1 LKKRPIKSN
10 PESQQKSPAP
20 TGPNHHLPPTAV
32 LSARRLWLFRL
43 LALSLLP
50 LLLVLLELGLRLAGY
65 GYATGFFQPLQIGGE
80 NYLVQ
85 NEDFG
90 LRFFPKETFR
100 RPEPIRINA
109 VKPPGRIRIFILGE
123 SAALGDPEP
132 AYGAGRY
139 LQALLRERFPAGDF
153 EVVNV
158 AFTAINSHVI
168 LPIARECAQQ
178 QGDVWIVY
186 MGNNEMVGP
195 FGAAT
200 VFGSQAPP
208 LFVAKAVPNL
218 QRTRVGQ
225 LLTAGMRRLGR
236 SSAPA
241 SAWKGMEMFLENRV
255 APDSPRKERVYQNF
269 QRNLDDILEA
279 GLNAGGK
286 VILSTMAVNLK
297 DSPPFASMMNSN
309 LPAGRRQEFEASFDR
324 AKRLEGQGN
333 FAAAAPGYEQAL
345 QHDPRFAEAQFRLGN
360 CLLQLTNA
368 TGAAGPLQLAC
379 DYDALPFR
387 ADSRINAVIREAGR
401 RFAARGLLLCDA
413 SAGLGTNTQ
422 VPALGRETF
431 YEHVHFNFAGNYQ
444 LARTWAD
451 QVLGVLPATVTRSGA
466 GEWASQATCER
477 RLGLTDW
484 NRVFVIESVIAR
496 LQQPP
501 LNGQFNNSERLQLLR
516 TELAELRQRANPN
529 TATSAEEIYVA
540 AIKQSPTDHLLYE
553 NFAKFLESTKN
564 LKLAVAQWQRVT
576 ELLPNNYRAFYQAG
590 RLAAELN
597 QWAEAEAALV
607 RAVALNPSMAQAW
620 FELGHVLLR
629 LGKAERALDAYERAA
644 RLEPA
649 NVAYCTLVGKALRA
663 LNRPA
668 EAIAQYRKAV
678 QLQPDSWLARFALGD
693 ALAADNQF
701 TAAGQEFAEV
711 IRLKPTN
718 VPAHLNLGL
727 VQARLGQ
734 RDAALRQFEEV
745 LRLEPGNQAAREY
758 RDRIRSETSGKP

>member
-1 LKKRPIKSN
+1 MSKRQKKSK
-10 PESQQKSPAP
+10 PESKPNSPAP
-20 TGPNHHLPPTAV
+20 TGPNLHRQPPRA

-43 LALSLLP
+43 LALALLP

-65 GYATGFFQPLQIGGE
+65 GYATGFFQPLQINGE

-109 VKPPGRIRIFILGE
+109 GKPPGRIRIFILGE

-139 LQALLRERFPAGDF
+139 LQALLRERFPTGDF

-208 LFVAKAVPNL
+208 LFVAKAVPNI

-225 LLTAGMRRLGR
+225 LLTAGIRRVGR
-236 SSAPA
+236 RSAPA

-279 GLNAGGK
+279 GLEAGSK
-286 VILSTMAVNLK
+286 IILSTMAVNLK

-309 LPAGRRQEFEASFDR
+309 LPAARRQEFEVSFER
-324 AKRLEGQGN
+324 AKQLEGQGN
-333 FAAAAPGYEQAL
+333 FAAAVPGYEQAL

-368 TGAAGPLQLAC
+368 AAAEPLQLAC

-401 RFAARGLLLCDA
+401 RFATRGVLLCDA
-413 SAGLGTNTQ
+413 SAGLGTNQ
-422 VPALGRETF
+422 PAPVLGREIF

-451 QVLGVLPATVTRSGA
+451 QVLGVLPATITRSGT
-466 GEWASQATCER
+466 GEWAAQATCER

-484 NRVFVIESVIAR
+484 NRGFVIESVIAR

-501 LNGQFNNSERLQLLR
+501 LNEQFNNSERMQLLR
-516 TELAELRQRANPN
+516 AELAELRQRANPS
-529 TATSAEEIYVA
+529 TATSAGEIYVA

-564 LKLAVAQWQRVT
+564 LKAAVAQWQRVT
-576 ELLPNNYRAFYQAG
+576 ELLPNNYRAFYQMG

-607 RAVALNPSMAQAW
+607 RAVALNPAMAQAW

-629 LGKAERALDAYERAA
+629 LGKSERALDAYERAA

-663 LNRPA
+663 LNRPT

-693 ALAADNQF
+693 ALAADQQF
-701 TAAGQEFAEV
+701 AAAGQEFAEV

-718 VPAHLNLGL
+718 VQAHLNLGL

-734 RDAALRQFEEV
+734 RDAALRQFEEA
-745 LRLEPGNQAAREY
+745 LRLEPGNQPAREY
-758 RDRIRSETSGKP
+758 RERIRSETSGKP